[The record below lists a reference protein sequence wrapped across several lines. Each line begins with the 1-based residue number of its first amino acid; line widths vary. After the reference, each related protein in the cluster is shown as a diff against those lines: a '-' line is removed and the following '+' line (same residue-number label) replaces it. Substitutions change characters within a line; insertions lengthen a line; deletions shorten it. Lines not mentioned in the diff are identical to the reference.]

1 MNFKNLV
8 INNDLNDILKKSG
21 INEPTPIQNQSIT
34 HTKLTLYPNYKLKT
48 ANYLNANSFFILSS
62 PIIVFSKMLFAFSSY
77 SFGSI
82 IDGEK

>member
-1 MNFKNLV
+1 MNFKNLG

-21 INEPTPIQNQSIT
+21 INEPTPIQN
-34 HTKLTLYPNYKLKT
+34 HPNYKLKT
-48 ANYLNANSFFILSS
+48 ANYLNANSLFILSS